1 MWQYLD
7 NAEELLVNKYG
18 NDEDK
23 LNVLRGN
30 RYERA
35 MKAEVPYVSKLEGFK
50 IIESTPQSIKDN
62 YRHLPMRR

>member
-1 MWQYLD
+1 
-7 NAEELLVNKYG
+7 
-18 NDEDK
+18 
-23 LNVLRGN
+23 
-30 RYERA
+30 